1 VLKINNRKL
10 LNGLMDRAD
19 VADPGSAWRCC
30 ARWTSWTGWAGG
42 RALAAG
48 RGAAGRKRRL
58 HQGGG
63 LTGEATEAVLAFT
76 AAGGGSRGATL
87 DRLDAVVGGSE
98 EGRAGLEELAAI
110 GAALDAM
117 GVGEDRALVDPS
129 VVRGLE
135 YYTGPVFEAE
145 LLMET
150 AGRAGDARSPGLGRR
165 RRTL

>member
-1 VLKINNRKL
+1 
-10 LNGLMDRAD
+10 
-19 VADPGSAWRCC
+19 
-30 ARWTSWTGWAGG
+30 
-42 RALAAG
+42 
-48 RGAAGRKRRL
+48 
-58 HQGGG
+58 
-63 LTGEATEAVLAFT
+63 
-76 AAGGGSRGATL
+76 
-87 DRLDAVVGGSE
+87 VVGGSE

-150 AGRAGDARSPGLGRR
+150 ADERGTPVAWVRSAAGGTTTWWHGSRGSRCRR
-165 RRTL
+165 RASASA